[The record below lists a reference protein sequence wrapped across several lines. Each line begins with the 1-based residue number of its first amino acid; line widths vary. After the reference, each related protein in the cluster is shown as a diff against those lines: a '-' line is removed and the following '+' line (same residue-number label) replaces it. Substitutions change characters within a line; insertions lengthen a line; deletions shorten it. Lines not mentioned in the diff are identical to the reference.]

1 MTRSKRWRRQPV
13 GERSPPPR
21 VGIALEAVPERLE
34 DRGQR
39 DPADP
44 VDLAPDRLGV
54 DAGLGCR
61 QEVFDLLTEPLARR
75 AEAPLAGLD
84 LLGEA
89 LLVEAS
95 DAPMPIVEF

>member
-1 MTRSKRWRRQPV
+1 M
-13 GERSPPPR
+13 
-21 VGIALEAVPERLE
+21 PERLE

-54 DAGLGCR
+54 DAGLR
-61 QEVFDLLTEPLARR
+61 SREKFFDLLAEPLARR
-75 AEAPLAGLD
+75 TEPPLAGLD

-95 DAPMPIVEF
+95 EAPMPIVEF